1 MGRAVLYGLLLGLAV
16 SAGQDVV
23 DIGES
28 KVKDSE
34 SETGCAMA
42 YHMGAIL
49 DVAEKTCEAI
59 KEVSACANNGKCG
72 TFNELPSFQ
81 SAFDQK
87 NAESAWKVCCF
98 HAYEQGG
105 E

>member
-81 SAFDQK
+81 SQVWGNLVATFPPPFDRRIS
-87 NAESAWKVCCF
+87 NS
-98 HAYEQGG
+98 
-105 E
+105 